1 MRTNKKHAE
10 DAGSKE
16 VMQLEIQYMK
26 NKLEKSQEEI
36 ASASATASSREARLA
51 SDAQSEL
58 SELKAKFTTLESEK
72 LQMQTKMASHTES
85 MESTRN
91 GQREMHAELS
101 RAQQMIKMLRS
112 KERYLES
119 RVESLANQISKTVRD
134 YESWEKSRL
143 SSTLAIASNPSVR
156 CLVRLV
162 VASIVSISVE
172 KERRIGGSVEMERR
186 VVKYYANKS

>member
-143 SSTLAIASNPSVR
+143 SSTLAIASDPSVR

-172 KERRIGGSVEMERR
+172 KERRIGGSAEMERR

>member
-58 SELKAKFTTLESEK
+58 SELKAKFTTLEPEK

-156 CLVRLV
+156 CLVCLV

-172 KERRIGGSVEMERR
+172 KERRIGGSAEMERR

>member
-172 KERRIGGSVEMERR
+172 KERRIGGSAEMERR

>member
-72 LQMQTKMASHTES
+72 LQMQTKMASQTES

-162 VASIVSISVE
+162 VARIVSISVE
-172 KERRIGGSVEMERR
+172 KERRIGGDGAEGGEVLC
-186 VVKYYANKS
+186 

>member
-162 VASIVSISVE
+162 VASIVSLSVE
-172 KERRIGGSVEMERR
+172 KERRIGGSAEMERR

>member
-119 RVESLANQISKTVRD
+119 RVESLANQISKTVQD

-172 KERRIGGSVEMERR
+172 KERRIGGSAEMERR

>member
-143 SSTLAIASNPSVR
+143 SSTLAIASNPLGALPGAFSR
-156 CLVRLV
+156 GQHRIHICG
-162 VASIVSISVE
+162 E
-172 KERRIGGSVEMERR
+172 GEEDRRRWSGGW
-186 VVKYYANKS
+186 

>member
-72 LQMQTKMASHTES
+72 LQMQTKMASQTES

-172 KERRIGGSVEMERR
+172 KERRIGGSAEMERR

>member
-26 NKLEKSQEEI
+26 NKLEKSEEEI

-162 VASIVSISVE
+162 VASIVSLSVE
-172 KERRIGGSVEMERR
+172 KERRIGGSAEMERR

>member
-172 KERRIGGSVEMERR
+172 KERRIGGSAEMERR
-186 VVKYYANKS
+186 VVKYYASKS